1 LLAKR
6 IEKRHGQK
14 GSAAGIQQLPPAR
27 YNGNHPVKE
36 REQYSMLFG
45 RSQEQT
51 IALLI
56 ALIPAFTF
64 HEFAHAWVAYRLG
77 DPTAK
82 NMGRLTLNPIKHL
95 DVFGI
100 LMVLSVGFGWA
111 KPVMVNPA
119 NLRNG
124 RRDMAL
130 VAVAGP
136 LTNLLLAVVLALL
149 WRLVGV
155 SGNRFLA
162 DVVLTSIGL
171 NVTLLFFNL
180 IPLAPLDGFRAVL
193 GWLPEGPSELWART
207 AQTGPFVLMGL
218 IFIGYLIPQLN
229 VLERLVVGPTQAL
242 TLRLIGV

>member
-1 LLAKR
+1 
-6 IEKRHGQK
+6 
-14 GSAAGIQQLPPAR
+14 
-27 YNGNHPVKE
+27 
-36 REQYSMLFG
+36 MLFG

-64 HEFAHAWVAYRLG
+64 HEFAHAWVAFRLG

-82 NMGRLTLNPIKHL
+82 NMGRLTLNPLKHL
-95 DVFGI
+95 EVFGI
-100 LMVLSVGFGWA
+100 LMVLTVGFGWA

-136 LTNLLLAVVLALL
+136 LTNLLLAVVLAFL

-155 SGNRFLA
+155 LDNRFV
-162 DVVLTSIGL
+162 DDIVLTSIGL

-180 IPLAPLDGFRAVL
+180 IPLAPLDGFKAVV
-193 GWLPEGPSELWART
+193 GWLPEGLSELWART
-207 AQTGPFVLMGL
+207 AQAGPFVLMGL
-218 IFIGYLIPQLN
+218 IFIGYLSPQYN

>member
-1 LLAKR
+1 
-6 IEKRHGQK
+6 
-14 GSAAGIQQLPPAR
+14 
-27 YNGNHPVKE
+27 
-36 REQYSMLFG
+36 MLFG

-82 NMGRLTLNPIKHL
+82 NMGRLTLNPLKHL
-95 DVFGI
+95 EVFGI
-100 LMVLSVGFGWA
+100 LMVLTVGFGWA

-149 WRLVGV
+149 WQLVGV
-155 SGNRFLA
+155 LDNRFV
-162 DVVLTSIGL
+162 DDIVLTSIGL

-180 IPLAPLDGFRAVL
+180 IPLAPLDGFKAVV
-193 GWLPEGPSELWART
+193 GWLPEGLSELWART
-207 AQTGPFVLMGL
+207 AQAGPFVLMGL
-218 IFIGYLIPQLN
+218 IFIGYLSPQYN

>member
-1 LLAKR
+1 
-6 IEKRHGQK
+6 
-14 GSAAGIQQLPPAR
+14 
-27 YNGNHPVKE
+27 
-36 REQYSMLFG
+36 MLFG
-45 RSQEQT
+45 QSQEQL

-82 NMGRLTLNPIKHL
+82 NMGRLTLNPLKHL
-95 DVFGI
+95 EVFGI
-100 LMVLSVGFGWA
+100 LMVLTVGFGWA

-124 RRDMAL
+124 RRDTAL

-155 SGNRFLA
+155 LDNRFV
-162 DVVLTSIGL
+162 DDIVLTSIGL

-180 IPLAPLDGFRAVL
+180 IPLAPLDGFKAVV

-207 AQTGPFVLMGL
+207 AQAGPFVLMGL
-218 IFIGYLIPQLN
+218 IFIGYLSPQYN

>member
-1 LLAKR
+1 
-6 IEKRHGQK
+6 
-14 GSAAGIQQLPPAR
+14 
-27 YNGNHPVKE
+27 
-36 REQYSMLFG
+36 MLFG

-82 NMGRLTLNPIKHL
+82 NMGRLTLNPLKHL
-95 DVFGI
+95 EVFGI
-100 LMVLSVGFGWA
+100 LMVLTVGFGWA

-136 LTNLLLAVVLALL
+136 LTNLLLAVVLAFL

-155 SGNRFLA
+155 LDNRFV
-162 DVVLTSIGL
+162 DDIVLTSIGL

-180 IPLAPLDGFRAVL
+180 IPLAPLDGFKAVV
-193 GWLPEGPSELWART
+193 GWLPEGLSELWART
-207 AQTGPFVLMGL
+207 AQAGPFVLMGL
-218 IFIGYLIPQLN
+218 IFIGYLSPQYN

>member
-1 LLAKR
+1 
-6 IEKRHGQK
+6 
-14 GSAAGIQQLPPAR
+14 
-27 YNGNHPVKE
+27 
-36 REQYSMLFG
+36 MLFG

-82 NMGRLTLNPIKHL
+82 NMGRLTLNPLKHL
-95 DVFGI
+95 EVFGI
-100 LMVLSVGFGWA
+100 LMVLTVGFGWA

-136 LTNLLLAVVLALL
+136 LTNLLLAVVLAFL

-155 SGNRFLA
+155 LDNRFV
-162 DVVLTSIGL
+162 DDIVLTSIGL

-180 IPLAPLDGFRAVL
+180 IPLAPLDGFKAVV
-193 GWLPEGPSELWART
+193 GWLPEGLSELWART
-207 AQTGPFVLMGL
+207 AQAGPFVLMGL
-218 IFIGYLIPQLN
+218 IFIGYLSPQYN
-229 VLERLVVGPTQAL
+229 VLERLVLGPTQAL

>member
-1 LLAKR
+1 
-6 IEKRHGQK
+6 
-14 GSAAGIQQLPPAR
+14 
-27 YNGNHPVKE
+27 
-36 REQYSMLFG
+36 MLFG

-64 HEFAHAWVAYRLG
+64 HEFAHAWVANRLG

-82 NMGRLTLNPIKHL
+82 NMGRLTLNPLKHL
-95 DVFGI
+95 EVFGV
-100 LMVLSVGFGWA
+100 LLVLSVGFGWA

-136 LTNLLLAVVLALL
+136 LTNLLLAVGLALL

-155 SGNRFLA
+155 LDNRFV
-162 DVVLTSIGL
+162 DNIVLTSIGL

-180 IPLAPLDGFRAVL
+180 IPLAPLDGFKAVV

-207 AQTGPFVLMGL
+207 AQAGPFVLMGL
-218 IFIGYLIPQLN
+218 IFIGYLAPQFN

-242 TLRLIGV
+242 TLLLIGV

>member
-1 LLAKR
+1 
-6 IEKRHGQK
+6 
-14 GSAAGIQQLPPAR
+14 
-27 YNGNHPVKE
+27 
-36 REQYSMLFG
+36 MLFG

-64 HEFAHAWVAYRLG
+64 HEFAHAWVANRLG

-136 LTNLLLAVVLALL
+136 FTNLLLAVILALL
-149 WRLVGV
+149 WRVVGV
-155 SGNRFLA
+155 SDNRFLV

-171 NVTLLFFNL
+171 NVALLFFNL
-180 IPLAPLDGFRAVL
+180 IPLAPLDGFKAVV
-193 GWLPEGPSELWART
+193 GWLPDGPSELWART
-207 AQTGPFVLMGL
+207 AQIGPFVLLGL
-218 IFIGYLIPQLN
+218 IFIGYLAPQLN

-242 TLRLIGV
+242 TLLLIGV

>member
-1 LLAKR
+1 
-6 IEKRHGQK
+6 
-14 GSAAGIQQLPPAR
+14 
-27 YNGNHPVKE
+27 
-36 REQYSMLFG
+36 MLFG

-82 NMGRLTLNPIKHL
+82 DMGRLTLNPLKHL
-95 DVFGI
+95 EVFGV

-155 SGNRFLA
+155 LDNKFLD

-180 IPLAPLDGFRAVL
+180 IPLAPLDGFKAVV

-207 AQTGPFVLMGL
+207 AQAGPFVLLGL
-218 IFIGYLIPQLN
+218 IFIGYLAPQFN

-242 TLRLIGV
+242 TLLLLGV

>member
-1 LLAKR
+1 
-6 IEKRHGQK
+6 
-14 GSAAGIQQLPPAR
+14 
-27 YNGNHPVKE
+27 
-36 REQYSMLFG
+36 MLFG

-64 HEFAHAWVAYRLG
+64 HEFAHAWVANRLG

-149 WRLVGV
+149 WRVVGV
-155 SGNRFLA
+155 SDNRFLV

-171 NVTLLFFNL
+171 NVALLFFNL
-180 IPLAPLDGFRAVL
+180 IPLAPLDGFKAVV
-193 GWLPEGPSELWART
+193 GWLPDGPSELWART
-207 AQTGPFVLMGL
+207 AQIGPFVLLGL
-218 IFIGYLIPQLN
+218 IFIGYLAPQLN

-242 TLRLIGV
+242 TLLLIGV

>member
-1 LLAKR
+1 
-6 IEKRHGQK
+6 
-14 GSAAGIQQLPPAR
+14 
-27 YNGNHPVKE
+27 
-36 REQYSMLFG
+36 MLFG

-64 HEFAHAWVAYRLG
+64 HEFAHAWVANRLG

-82 NMGRLTLNPIKHL
+82 NMGRLTLNPLKHL
-95 DVFGI
+95 EVFGV
-100 LMVLSVGFGWA
+100 LLVLSVGFGWA

-149 WRLVGV
+149 WQLVGV
-155 SGNRFLA
+155 LDNRFV
-162 DVVLTSIGL
+162 DDIVLTSIGL

-180 IPLAPLDGFRAVL
+180 IPLAPLDGFKAVG
-193 GWLPEGPSELWART
+193 GWLPDGPSELWART
-207 AQTGPFVLMGL
+207 AQAGPFVLMGL
-218 IFIGYLIPQLN
+218 IFIGYLAPQLN

-242 TLRLIGV
+242 TLLLIGV

>member
-1 LLAKR
+1 
-6 IEKRHGQK
+6 
-14 GSAAGIQQLPPAR
+14 
-27 YNGNHPVKE
+27 
-36 REQYSMLFG
+36 MLFG

-82 NMGRLTLNPIKHL
+82 NMGRLTLNPLKHL
-95 DVFGI
+95 EVFGV
-100 LMVLSVGFGWA
+100 LLVLSVGFGWA

-155 SGNRFLA
+155 LDNRFVDDIVLA
-162 DVVLTSIGL
+162 SIGL

-180 IPLAPLDGFRAVL
+180 IPLAPLDGFKVAV
-193 GWLPEGPSELWART
+193 GWLPEGPSQLWART
-207 AQTGPFVLMGL
+207 AQAGPFVLLGL
-218 IFIGYLIPQLN
+218 IFIGYLSPQYN

>member
-1 LLAKR
+1 
-6 IEKRHGQK
+6 
-14 GSAAGIQQLPPAR
+14 
-27 YNGNHPVKE
+27 
-36 REQYSMLFG
+36 MLFG
-45 RSQEQT
+45 RSQEQM

-64 HEFAHAWVAYRLG
+64 HEFAHAWVANRLG

-149 WRLVGV
+149 WRVVGV
-155 SGNRFLA
+155 SDNRFLV

-171 NVTLLFFNL
+171 NVALLFFNL
-180 IPLAPLDGFRAVL
+180 IPLAPLDGFKAVV
-193 GWLPEGPSELWART
+193 GWLPDGPSELWART
-207 AQTGPFVLMGL
+207 AQIGPFVLLGL
-218 IFIGYLIPQLN
+218 IFIGYLAPQFN

-242 TLRLIGV
+242 TLLLIGV

>member
-1 LLAKR
+1 
-6 IEKRHGQK
+6 
-14 GSAAGIQQLPPAR
+14 
-27 YNGNHPVKE
+27 
-36 REQYSMLFG
+36 MLFG

-64 HEFAHAWVAYRLG
+64 HEFAHAWVANRLG

-155 SGNRFLA
+155 LDNQFV
-162 DVVLTSIGL
+162 DTVVLTSIGL

-180 IPLAPLDGFRAVL
+180 IPLAPLDGFKAVV

-207 AQTGPFVLMGL
+207 AQAGPFVLMGL
-218 IFIGYLIPQLN
+218 IFIGYLAPQFN

-242 TLRLIGV
+242 TLLLIGV

>member
-1 LLAKR
+1 
-6 IEKRHGQK
+6 
-14 GSAAGIQQLPPAR
+14 
-27 YNGNHPVKE
+27 
-36 REQYSMLFG
+36 MLFG

-82 NMGRLTLNPIKHL
+82 NLGRLTLNPLKHL
-95 DVFGI
+95 EVFGV
-100 LMVLSVGFGWA
+100 LLVLSVGFGWA
-111 KPVMVNPA
+111 KPVPVNPA

-155 SGNRFLA
+155 LDNQFV
-162 DVVLTSIGL
+162 DTVVLTSIGL

-180 IPLAPLDGFRAVL
+180 IPLAPLDGFKAVV
-193 GWLPEGPSELWART
+193 GWLPAGPSELWART
-207 AQTGPFVLMGL
+207 AQAGPFVLMGL
-218 IFIGYLIPQLN
+218 IFVGYLAPQLN
-229 VLERLVVGPTQAL
+229 MLERLVVGPTQTL
-242 TLRLIGV
+242 TLLLIGV